1 MLVFGNCFKAH
12 ITQYGIQSF
21 SAMGEIRS
29 ERNSGSRRRCICTA
43 SVIGKLHARRGG
55 CCDAGRERLDR
66 ERRIVKSR
74 FDIHHSLVGENHLA
88 VAQPEER
95 GGGRNTRWENI
106 TIITVGEANE
116 LDPAPQLLPKFNST
130 EIG

>member
-1 MLVFGNCFKAH
+1 MHGA
-12 ITQYGIQSF
+12 
-21 SAMGEIRS
+21 
-29 ERNSGSRRRCICTA
+29 
-43 SVIGKLHARRGG
+43 ARRGG
-55 CCDAGRERLDR
+55 CCDGSDAGREKLER

-116 LDPAPQLLPKFNST
+116 LDPAPQLLPKFDST
-130 EIG
+130 DIG